1 MRASAPA
8 WATTRVCR
16 SAPCGCTRATPLTR
30 RRRLL
35 TVGGSF
41 ARPSARVPFTPL
53 LEGTYEARCRFRR
66 GGRVGRSAGGGAAG
80 RRAGVEPPQTYC
92 GRLRRGR
99 RTGQRGAVG

>member
-30 RRRLL
+30 RRRVL

-41 ARPSARVPFTPL
+41 ARPSARLPFTPL
-53 LEGTYEARCRFRR
+53 PEGTYEARCFCSR
-66 GGRVGRSAGGGAAG
+66 GGRVGRSVG
-80 RRAGVEPPQTYC
+80 
-92 GRLRRGR
+92 
-99 RTGQRGAVG
+99 RGAVGRSAGVGQARTRVGGGDGRLIHPVQSE